1 MVSQAHRYLPGR
13 AALAALTVGA
23 VLSLSAC
30 GLPFLPPAFQGAEP
44 EPAPTPI
51 ESEEPVEEETDFT
64 APETEEPEP
73 LGAQDEDVFVLGI
86 GDCINEWSADDDEN
100 VSSVP
105 KIDCSEPHD
114 REVYYEGTLDESGPY
129 PAGDAL
135 NDMVNE
141 GCVDAFEDFVGTDY
155 VESAL
160 DFSSLMPTEDGWEQ
174 GDREYLCLIGQYG
187 EQTTG
192 TLEDAQM

>member
-1 MVSQAHRYLPGR
+1 MSQARRYLPGR
-13 AALAALTVGA
+13 VAPAALAVGG

-44 EPAPTPI
+44 EPSPTPI
-51 ESEEPVEEETDFT
+51 EGEEPVEEETDFT
-64 APETEEPEP
+64 EPEEPEP
-73 LGAQDEDVFVLGI
+73 LGAQDEDVFVLRT
-86 GDCINEWSADDDEN
+86 GDCINEWSADADEN

-114 REVYYEGTLDESGPY
+114 LEVYYEGTLDENGSY
-129 PAGDAL
+129 PTREVLGE
-135 NDMVNE
+135 MVGE
-141 GCVDAFEDFVGTDY
+141 GCIDAFGDFVGIDY
-155 VESAL
+155 EDSAL
-160 DFSSLMPTEDGWEQ
+160 DFSNLMPTEDGWEQ

-192 TLEDAQM
+192 TLEDSQM